1 MPTSKSKGKKTA
13 TTDKALEKA
22 VKDGLAALAALTAKL
37 EKHGLASKTPDER
50 QHSNGKLRD
59 GEDAAM
65 SNVLDTVD
73 AHAGLFQALAP
84 HDHGDDDKAVETGP
98 ARVALSRRGVVAPL
112 AAAAQVLADRLGDE
126 LLTGGETAKDVT
138 GPAYA
143 IIKAN
148 AEVMPALKKK
158 AAPALTYYANFGK
171 RKPAK
176 KAPAPKG

>member
-1 MPTSKSKGKKTA
+1 MPKAKGKTTA

-22 VKDGLAALAALTAKL
+22 VKKGIDALAAITADL
-37 EKHGLASKTPDER
+37 EKHGLASKTPEER

-65 SNVLDTVD
+65 VNVLDTVD
-73 AHAGLFQALAP
+73 AFPGLFQALAP
-84 HDHGDDDKAVETGP
+84 HDHGKDDKVVETGP
-98 ARVALSRRGVVAPL
+98 ARVALSRRAAIAPL
-112 AAAAQVLADRLGDE
+112 AAAARALADRLDDE

-138 GPAYA
+138 VPAYA

-158 AAPALTYYANFGK
+158 AAPTITFHAK
-171 RKPAK
+171 RSKRTPAK
-176 KAPAPKG
+176 KAAKPEG